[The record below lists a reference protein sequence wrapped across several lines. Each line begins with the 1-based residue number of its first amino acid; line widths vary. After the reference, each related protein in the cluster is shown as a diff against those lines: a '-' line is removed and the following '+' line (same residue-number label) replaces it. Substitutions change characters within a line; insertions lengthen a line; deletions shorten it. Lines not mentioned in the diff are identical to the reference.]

1 MLGLT
6 RVWRT
11 MFGVMED
18 LLPCCSTWDGMV
30 GRSFYYLIL
39 GVVGVLK
46 VVDMCVRVIR
56 NDADYMGIHLH

>member
-1 MLGLT
+1 MLESM

-11 MFGVMED
+11 MFGVRED
-18 LLPCCSTWDGMV
+18 LSPCYSTLDEMV

-56 NDADYMGIHLH
+56 NDVDCMDIHQH

>member
-1 MLGLT
+1 MLELM
-6 RVWRT
+6 REWRT
-11 MFGVMED
+11 MFCVMED
-18 LLPCCSTWDGMV
+18 LSPCYLILDEMV

-56 NDADYMGIHLH
+56 NDADYMDIHLH

>member
-1 MLGLT
+1 MLESMRG
-6 RVWRT
+6 WRK
-11 MFGVMED
+11 MFYAMED
-18 LLPCCSTWDGMV
+18 PSLCYLILDGMV

-56 NDADYMGIHLH
+56 NDADCMDIHLH